1 METVTEKKTIEKTVH
16 KYISNDGKEFITQE
30 ACLKHEEE
38 LRLKEYL
45 KRYNVNDDPGI
56 IKGITDDIRMCY
68 SLKYTGKKEDFIDCL
83 NLLQEYYIEDGEV
96 SLNDLS
102 NVRSSDTSLDSLKDT
117 EFKECTVYLFTIYW
131 HEYCDDYDTY
141 YWKLWSAE
149 QAFDQ
154 INKVIKEI
162 EKVFGVKYPG
172 NNE

>member
-1 METVTEKKTIEKTVH
+1 MKTVTEKKTIEKTVH

-56 IKGITDDIRMCY
+56 IKGITDDTRMCY

-83 NLLQEYYIEDGEV
+83 NLLQEYYIEDDEV

-117 EFKECTVYLFTIYW
+117 EFKEGEIYIFGITW
-131 HEYCDDYDTY
+131 HEYCDSYDTY